1 MSACGENDLLVVG
14 WVHHHTRNEGLASE
28 LGGRTAYVQWGPR
41 GNPVVAVLR
50 YVVQFAMTVGL
61 LVRRRPK
68 RVICML
74 PPFPALMACLLYSW
88 VRRAVLVGDVHT
100 YPLVSRT
107 WRPFLGFTAW
117 MLRRGR
123 GAVVTNEANA
133 SILRDLKVNTLVLDD
148 TPVLVDG
155 RETPPSTDRHLVVV
169 PASFDPD
176 EPIEAILEAAA
187 TAPDVEVVITGR
199 DDTGRLNGLAVPGN
213 VRLVGFVS
221 REEYEGLLAD
231 ATVVCSLTTL
241 ENCMQQAGY
250 EAMAW
255 GRPLVTS
262 DTYDLRNYFGEAAL
276 FTAPDAGAIAA
287 AWTQA
292 LEQRA
297 KLHAAMVTL
306 GERKAAARPLEIAD
320 LRTLLGLPQT
330 I

>member
-1 MSACGENDLLVVG
+1 MSSCGESDLLVVG

-28 LGGRTAYVQWGPR
+28 LGGRTVYVQWGPR
-41 GNPVVAVLR
+41 GNPIVAVLR
-50 YVVQFAMTVGL
+50 YVVQFVMTL
-61 LVRRRPK
+61 AILARRHPK

-74 PPFPALMACLLYSW
+74 PPFPALMACLLYRW

-117 MLRRGR
+117 MLRRAK
-123 GAVVTNEANA
+123 GAVVTNDANA
-133 SILRDLKVNTLVLDD
+133 AILRDLKVNTLVLDD

-155 RETPPSTDRHLVVV
+155 RESAPVAERRLVVV

-176 EPIEAILEAAA
+176 EPIEAILDAAA
-187 TAPDVEVVITGR
+187 RVPDVEVVITGR
-199 DDTGRLNGLAVPGN
+199 DDTGRLDGLDVPGN
-213 VRLVGFVS
+213 VKLVGFVS
-221 REEYEGLLAD
+221 REDYEALLVD

-262 DTYDLRNYFGEAAL
+262 DTDDLRNYFGDAAV
-276 FTAPDAGAIAA
+276 FAAPDPESIAE
-287 AWTQA
+287 AWT
-292 LEQRA
+292 RA
-297 KLHAAMVTL
+297 MDERTTLHSAMVVL
-306 GERKAAARPLEIAD
+306 GERKATARPLEIAD
-320 LRTLLGLPQT
+320 LRELLGLS
-330 I
+330 